1 MKKSIYLLII
11 TIFTIVCVIVGT
23 NIHMGGH
30 LGISRMD
37 DDVEE
42 YENSATLEAFDS
54 IAVDA
59 DVMELQIV
67 RGEEFGIQYD
77 CTEDMIPQD
86 KVEKEKLVIQQKKK
100 KNELF
105 GTHRCSVVVTIPS
118 EISLKNI
125 DVETDVGDVELN
137 QITVDR
143 LDGQSDVGD
152 VKLENVTA
160 KELYWENDTGN
171 IELAACSFDELD
183 ISTDVGDIE
192 IESDQDL
199 EDYEFHLETNVG
211 EVKLQGEDYGR
222 KCITKGSAGSVT
234 AKSDVGDVIV
244 K

>member
-77 CTEDMIPQD
+77 CTEDMIPQY
-86 KVEKEKLVIQQKKK
+86 KVEKEKLVIQ
-100 KNELF
+100 
-105 GTHRCSVVVTIPS
+105 
-118 EISLKNI
+118 
-125 DVETDVGDVELN
+125 
-137 QITVDR
+137 
-143 LDGQSDVGD
+143 
-152 VKLENVTA
+152 
-160 KELYWENDTGN
+160 
-171 IELAACSFDELD
+171 
-183 ISTDVGDIE
+183 
-192 IESDQDL
+192 
-199 EDYEFHLETNVG
+199 
-211 EVKLQGEDYGR
+211 
-222 KCITKGSAGSVT
+222 
-234 AKSDVGDVIV
+234 
-244 K
+244 